1 MAAESIR
8 ITGTLEPICNINNG
22 SQKKLFS
29 LSSSYK
35 NRRHRLNVSSSLSDF
50 FGGVRISRCSSGNV
64 SSLQHQRKNK
74 FSVFAMAADG
84 NMKNSLHFI
93 SIDFIKTFLLCGCF
107 SWGFWGLPIWLNC
120 LIIENFLWVN
130 WVMFG

>member
-84 NMKNSLHFI
+84 NMKSSLLLLVLIFF
-93 SIDFIKTFLLCGCF
+93 SCFLLCVCF
-107 SWGFWGLPIWLNC
+107 FIGVFMVSNLVQLFDN
-120 LIIENFLWVN
+120 
-130 WVMFG
+130 